1 MKQRLQQKQKFS
13 LRVTNSLGNQI
24 KLLSLSGFEISTKL
38 NNLID
43 EYFDEKDKKVS
54 YFRDEYLT
62 DKYRNFIF
70 QGNDFQTI
78 FPEETESNLQ
88 KDLLEQLDISV
99 SDDIQRLIGEYLID
113 SVESNGR
120 LDPQIDYEDL
130 KHMIYED
137 FDVLVTDKRI
147 EETLRMIQNF
157 EPVGCAYR
165 NINESL
171 EIQIENLDITVFE
184 KEVLNKNLQA
194 IKEEKMHIE
203 QVPEKERINLSKLS
217 LNPAAKF
224 GDTFQNYIRPDL
236 LAIHKNKN
244 WHVSI
249 NDDFMSKEL
258 IDTLKNKIDATE
270 SEHKEDSKSF
280 IKGLERRQQTLL
292 LVSEYLIE
300 AQSGYLLDSSEKR
313 AISNKE
319 VAIKLNISQSTV
331 SRIVRNKYLQLPGKV
346 LLLKDLLE
354 KRVNRYEDGADVTSN
369 DLKFL
374 IQEIIKNE
382 EKSDP
387 FSDERLRD
395 ALKAQFKVNLSR
407 RTVAKYRLALNIPSS
422 KMRRLN

>member
-70 QGNDFQTI
+70 QGNDFLTI
-78 FPEETESNLQ
+78 FPEETETNLQ

-130 KHMIYED
+130 KHMIKED

-147 EETLRMIQNF
+147 EETLHMIQNF

-171 EIQIENLDITVFE
+171 KIQIENLDISVYE

-194 IKEEKMHIE
+194 IKEEKINIE

-236 LAIHKNKN
+236 LAIYENKN

-258 IDTLKNKIDATE
+258 IDALKNKIDTTE

-319 VAIKLNISQSTV
+319 VASKLNISQSTV

-346 LLLKDLLE
+346 LLLKDLIE

-374 IQEIIKNE
+374 IEELVKKE
-382 EKSDP
+382 EKSNP

-395 ALKAQFKVNLSR
+395 ALKAQFNVNLSR
-407 RTVAKYRLALNIPSS
+407 RTVAKYRLDLNIPSS

>member
-130 KHMIYED
+130 KHMIKED

-147 EETLRMIQNF
+147 EETLHMIQNF

-171 EIQIENLDITVFE
+171 KIQIENLDITVFE

-319 VAIKLNISQSTV
+319 VASKLNISQSTV

-346 LLLKDLLE
+346 LLLKDLIE

>member
-130 KHMIYED
+130 KHMIKED

-147 EETLRMIQNF
+147 EETLHMIQNF

-171 EIQIENLDITVFE
+171 KIQIENLDITVFE

-194 IKEEKMHIE
+194 IKEEKINIE

-236 LAIHKNKN
+236 LAIYENKN

-258 IDTLKNKIDATE
+258 IDILKNKIDTTE

-319 VAIKLNISQSTV
+319 VASKLNISQSTV

-346 LLLKDLLE
+346 LLLKDLIE

-374 IQEIIKNE
+374 IEELVKKE
-382 EKSDP
+382 EKSNP

-407 RTVAKYRLALNIPSS
+407 RTVAKYRLDLNIPSS

>member
-88 KDLLEQLDISV
+88 KELLEQLDISV

-130 KHMIYED
+130 KHMIKED

-147 EETLRMIQNF
+147 EETLNMIQNF

-171 EIQIENLDITVFE
+171 KIQIENLDITVFE

-224 GDTFQNYIRPDL
+224 GYTFQNYIRPDL

-258 IDTLKNKIDATE
+258 IDALKNKIDATE

-319 VAIKLNISQSTV
+319 VASKLNISQSTV

-346 LLLKDLLE
+346 LLLKDLIE

-374 IQEIIKNE
+374 IQELIKNE

>member
-70 QGNDFQTI
+70 QGNDFLTI

-130 KHMIYED
+130 KHMIKED

-147 EETLRMIQNF
+147 EETLHMIQNF

-171 EIQIENLDITVFE
+171 KIQIENLDITVFE

-194 IKEEKMHIE
+194 IKEEKINIE

-236 LAIHKNKN
+236 LAIYENKN

-258 IDTLKNKIDATE
+258 IDILKNKIDTTE

-319 VAIKLNISQSTV
+319 VASKLNISQSTV

-346 LLLKDLLE
+346 LLLKDLIE

-374 IQEIIKNE
+374 IEELVKKE
-382 EKSDP
+382 EKSNP

-407 RTVAKYRLALNIPSS
+407 RTIAKYRLDLNIPSS

>member
-70 QGNDFQTI
+70 QGNDFLTI

-130 KHMIYED
+130 KHMIKED

-147 EETLRMIQNF
+147 EETLHMIQNF

-171 EIQIENLDITVFE
+171 KIQIENLDITVFE

-194 IKEEKMHIE
+194 IKEEKINIE

-236 LAIHKNKN
+236 LAIYENKN

-258 IDTLKNKIDATE
+258 IDTLKNKIDTTE

-319 VAIKLNISQSTV
+319 VASKLNISQSTV

-346 LLLKDLLE
+346 LLLKDLIE

-374 IQEIIKNE
+374 IEELVKKE
-382 EKSDP
+382 EKSNP

-407 RTVAKYRLALNIPSS
+407 RTIAKYRLDLNIPSS

>member
-70 QGNDFQTI
+70 QGNDFLTI

-130 KHMIYED
+130 KHMIKED

-147 EETLRMIQNF
+147 EETLHMIQNF

-171 EIQIENLDITVFE
+171 KIQIENLDITVFE

-194 IKEEKMHIE
+194 IKEEKINIE

-236 LAIHKNKN
+236 LAIYENKN

-258 IDTLKNKIDATE
+258 IDILKNKIDTTE

-319 VAIKLNISQSTV
+319 VASKLNISQSTV

-346 LLLKDLLE
+346 LLLKDLIE

-374 IQEIIKNE
+374 IEELVKKE
-382 EKSDP
+382 EKSNP

-407 RTVAKYRLALNIPSS
+407 RTVAKYRLDLNIPSS

>member
-70 QGNDFQTI
+70 QGNDFLTI

-130 KHMIYED
+130 KHMIKED

-147 EETLRMIQNF
+147 EETLHMIQNF

-171 EIQIENLDITVFE
+171 KIQIENLDITVFE
-184 KEVLNKNLQA
+184 KEILKKNLQA
-194 IKEEKMHIE
+194 IKEEKINIE

-236 LAIHKNKN
+236 LAIYENKN

-258 IDTLKNKIDATE
+258 IDILKNKIDTTE

-319 VAIKLNISQSTV
+319 VASKLNISQSTV

-346 LLLKDLLE
+346 LLLKDLIE

-374 IQEIIKNE
+374 IEELVKKE
-382 EKSDP
+382 EKSNP

-395 ALKAQFKVNLSR
+395 ALKAQFNVNLSR
-407 RTVAKYRLALNIPSS
+407 RTVAKYRLDLNIPSS

>member
-70 QGNDFQTI
+70 QGNDFLTI
-78 FPEETESNLQ
+78 FPKETESNLQ

-130 KHMIYED
+130 KHMIKED

-147 EETLRMIQNF
+147 EETLHMIQNF

-171 EIQIENLDITVFE
+171 KIQIENLDITVFE

-194 IKEEKMHIE
+194 IKEEKINIE

-236 LAIHKNKN
+236 LAIYENKN

-258 IDTLKNKIDATE
+258 IDILKNKIDTTE

-319 VAIKLNISQSTV
+319 VASKLNISQSTV

-346 LLLKDLLE
+346 LLLKDLIE

-374 IQEIIKNE
+374 IEELVKKE
-382 EKSDP
+382 EKSNP

-407 RTVAKYRLALNIPSS
+407 RTIAKYRLNLNIPSS

>member
-1 MKQRLQQKQKFS
+1 MKQSLQQKQKFS

-130 KHMIYED
+130 KHMIKED

-147 EETLRMIQNF
+147 EETLHMIQNF

-171 EIQIENLDITVFE
+171 KIQIENLDISVLE

-194 IKEEKMHIE
+194 IKEEKINIE

-236 LAIHKNKN
+236 LAIYENKN

-258 IDTLKNKIDATE
+258 IDILKNKIDTTE

-300 AQSGYLLDSSEKR
+300 AQSSYLLESSEKR

-319 VAIKLNISQSTV
+319 VASKLNISQSTV

-346 LLLKDLLE
+346 LLLKDLIE

-374 IQEIIKNE
+374 IEELVKKE
-382 EKSDP
+382 EKSNP

-407 RTVAKYRLALNIPSS
+407 RTIAKYRLDLNIPSS

>member
-1 MKQRLQQKQKFS
+1 MKQSLQQKQKFS

-70 QGNDFQTI
+70 QGNDFLTI

-130 KHMIYED
+130 KHMIKED

-147 EETLRMIQNF
+147 EETLHMIQNF

-171 EIQIENLDITVFE
+171 KIQIENLDISVFE

-194 IKEEKMHIE
+194 IKEEKINIE

-236 LAIHKNKN
+236 LAIYENKN

-258 IDTLKNKIDATE
+258 IDSLKNKIDTTE

-319 VAIKLNISQSTV
+319 VASKLNISQSTV

-346 LLLKDLLE
+346 LLLKDLIE

-374 IQEIIKNE
+374 IEELIKKE
-382 EKSDP
+382 EKSNP
-387 FSDERLRD
+387 FSDERLRN

-407 RTVAKYRLALNIPSS
+407 RTIAKYRLDLNIPSS

>member
-130 KHMIYED
+130 KHMIKED
-137 FDVLVTDKRI
+137 FNVLVTDKRI
-147 EETLRMIQNF
+147 EETLNMIQNF

-171 EIQIENLDITVFE
+171 KIQIENLDITVFE

-236 LAIHKNKN
+236 LAIYENKN

-258 IDTLKNKIDATE
+258 IDILKNKIDTTE

-346 LLLKDLLE
+346 LLLKDLIE

-374 IQEIIKNE
+374 IEELVKKE
-382 EKSDP
+382 EKSNP

>member
-70 QGNDFQTI
+70 QGNDFLTI
-78 FPEETESNLQ
+78 FPEETETNLQ

-130 KHMIYED
+130 KHMIKED

-147 EETLRMIQNF
+147 EETLHMIQNF

-171 EIQIENLDITVFE
+171 KIQIENLDISVYE

-194 IKEEKMHIE
+194 IKEEKINIE

-236 LAIHKNKN
+236 LAIYENKN

-258 IDTLKNKIDATE
+258 IDILKNKIDTTE

-292 LVSEYLIE
+292 LVSKYLIE

-319 VAIKLNISQSTV
+319 VASKLNISQSTV

-346 LLLKDLLE
+346 LLLKDLIE

-374 IQEIIKNE
+374 IEELVKKE
-382 EKSDP
+382 EKSNP
-387 FSDERLRD
+387 FSDKRLRD
-395 ALKAQFKVNLSR
+395 ALKAQFNVNLSR
-407 RTVAKYRLALNIPSS
+407 RTVAKYRLDLNIPS
-422 KMRRLN
+422 

>member
-70 QGNDFQTI
+70 QGNDFLTI
-78 FPEETESNLQ
+78 FPEETETNLQ

-130 KHMIYED
+130 KHMIKED

-147 EETLRMIQNF
+147 EETLHMIQNF

-171 EIQIENLDITVFE
+171 KIQIENLDISVYE

-194 IKEEKMHIE
+194 IKEEKINIE

-236 LAIHKNKN
+236 LAIYENKN

-258 IDTLKNKIDATE
+258 IDTLKNKIDTTE

-300 AQSGYLLDSSEKR
+300 AQSSYLLDSSEKR

-319 VAIKLNISQSTV
+319 VASKLNISQSTV

-346 LLLKDLLE
+346 LLLKDLIE

-374 IQEIIKNE
+374 IEELVKKE
-382 EKSDP
+382 EKSNP

-407 RTVAKYRLALNIPSS
+407 RTVAKYRLDLNIPSS

>member
-70 QGNDFQTI
+70 QGNDFLTI
-78 FPEETESNLQ
+78 FPEETETNLQ

-130 KHMIYED
+130 KHMIKED

-147 EETLRMIQNF
+147 EETLHMIQNF

-171 EIQIENLDITVFE
+171 KIQIENLDITVFE
-184 KEVLNKNLQA
+184 KENLNKNLQA
-194 IKEEKMHIE
+194 IKEEKINIE

-236 LAIHKNKN
+236 LAIYENKN

-258 IDTLKNKIDATE
+258 IDTLKNKIDTTE

-319 VAIKLNISQSTV
+319 VASKLNISQSTV

-346 LLLKDLLE
+346 LLLKDLIE

-374 IQEIIKNE
+374 IEELVKKE
-382 EKSDP
+382 EKSNP

-407 RTVAKYRLALNIPSS
+407 RTVAKYRLDLNIPSS

>member
-62 DKYRNFIF
+62 DKYRNFIY
-70 QGNDFQTI
+70 QGNDFLTM

-130 KHMIYED
+130 KHMIKED

-147 EETLRMIQNF
+147 EETLHMIQNF

-171 EIQIENLDITVFE
+171 KIQIENLDITVFE

-194 IKEEKMHIE
+194 IKEEKINIE

-236 LAIHKNKN
+236 LAIYENKN

-258 IDTLKNKIDATE
+258 IDTLKNKIDTTE

-319 VAIKLNISQSTV
+319 VASKLNISQSTV

-346 LLLKDLLE
+346 LLLKDLIE

-374 IQEIIKNE
+374 IEELVKNE
-382 EKSDP
+382 EKSNP

-407 RTVAKYRLALNIPSS
+407 RTVAKYRLDLNIPSS

>member
-70 QGNDFQTI
+70 QDNDFLTI

-130 KHMIYED
+130 KHMIKED

-147 EETLRMIQNF
+147 EETLHMIQNF

-171 EIQIENLDITVFE
+171 KIQIENLDITVFE

-194 IKEEKMHIE
+194 IKEEKINIE

-236 LAIHKNKN
+236 LAIYENKN

-258 IDTLKNKIDATE
+258 IDSLKNKIDTTE

-319 VAIKLNISQSTV
+319 VASKLNISQSTV

-346 LLLKDLLE
+346 LLLKDLIE

-374 IQEIIKNE
+374 IEELVKKE
-382 EKSDP
+382 EKSNP

-407 RTVAKYRLALNIPSS
+407 RTIAKYRLNLNIPSS

>member
-70 QGNDFQTI
+70 QGNDFLTI
-78 FPEETESNLQ
+78 FPEETETNLQ

-130 KHMIYED
+130 KHMIKED

-147 EETLRMIQNF
+147 EETLHMIQNF

-171 EIQIENLDITVFE
+171 KIQIENLDITVFE

-194 IKEEKMHIE
+194 IKEEKINIE

-236 LAIHKNKN
+236 LAIYENKN

-258 IDTLKNKIDATE
+258 IDILKNKIDTTE

-319 VAIKLNISQSTV
+319 VASKLNISQSTV

-346 LLLKDLLE
+346 LLLKDLIE

-374 IQEIIKNE
+374 IEELVKKE
-382 EKSDP
+382 EKSNP

-407 RTVAKYRLALNIPSS
+407 RTVAKYRLDLNIPSS

>member
-70 QGNDFQTI
+70 QGNDFLTI

-130 KHMIYED
+130 KHMIKED

-147 EETLRMIQNF
+147 EETLNMIQNF

-171 EIQIENLDITVFE
+171 KIQIENLDITVFE

-194 IKEEKMHIE
+194 IKEEKINIE

-236 LAIHKNKN
+236 LAIYENKN

-258 IDTLKNKIDATE
+258 IDSLKNKIDTTE

-319 VAIKLNISQSTV
+319 VASKLNISQSTV

-346 LLLKDLLE
+346 LLLKDLIE

-374 IQEIIKNE
+374 IEELVKKE
-382 EKSDP
+382 EKSNP

-407 RTVAKYRLALNIPSS
+407 RTIAKYRLDLNIPSS

>member
-1 MKQRLQQKQKFS
+1 MKQSLQQKQKFS

-70 QGNDFQTI
+70 QGNDFLTI

-130 KHMIYED
+130 KHMIKED

-147 EETLRMIQNF
+147 EETLHMIQNF

-171 EIQIENLDITVFE
+171 KIQIENLDITVFE

-194 IKEEKMHIE
+194 IKEEKINIE

-236 LAIHKNKN
+236 LAIYDNKN
-244 WHVSI
+244 WRVSI

-258 IDTLKNKIDATE
+258 IDDLKNKIDTTE

-300 AQSGYLLDSSEKR
+300 AQSGYLLASSEKR

-319 VAIKLNISQSTV
+319 VANKLNISQSTV

-346 LLLKDLLE
+346 LLLKDLIE

-374 IQEIIKNE
+374 IEELVKKE
-382 EKSDP
+382 EKSNP

-395 ALKAQFKVNLSR
+395 ALKAQFNVNLSR
-407 RTVAKYRLALNIPSS
+407 RTVAKYRLDLNIPSS

>member
-70 QGNDFQTI
+70 QGNDFLTI
-78 FPEETESNLQ
+78 FPEETETNLQ

-130 KHMIYED
+130 KHMIKED

-147 EETLRMIQNF
+147 EETLHMIQNF

-171 EIQIENLDITVFE
+171 KIQIENLDITVFE

-194 IKEEKMHIE
+194 IKEEKINIE

-236 LAIHKNKN
+236 LAIYENKN

-258 IDTLKNKIDATE
+258 IDTLKNKIDTTE

-319 VAIKLNISQSTV
+319 VASKLNISQSTV

-346 LLLKDLLE
+346 LLLKDLIE

-374 IQEIIKNE
+374 IEELVKKE
-382 EKSDP
+382 EKSNP

-395 ALKAQFKVNLSR
+395 ALKAQFNVNLSR
-407 RTVAKYRLALNIPSS
+407 RTVAKYRLDLNIPSS

>member
-130 KHMIYED
+130 KHMIKED

-147 EETLRMIQNF
+147 EETLHMIQNF

-171 EIQIENLDITVFE
+171 KIQIENLDITVFE

-236 LAIHKNKN
+236 LAIYENKN

-258 IDTLKNKIDATE
+258 IDILKNKIDTTE

-319 VAIKLNISQSTV
+319 VASKLNISQSTV

-346 LLLKDLLE
+346 LLLKDLIE

-374 IQEIIKNE
+374 IEELVKKE
-382 EKSDP
+382 EKSNP

-407 RTVAKYRLALNIPSS
+407 RTVAKYRLDLNIPSS

>member
-70 QGNDFQTI
+70 QGNDFLTI

-130 KHMIYED
+130 KHMIKED

-147 EETLRMIQNF
+147 EETLNMIQNF

-171 EIQIENLDITVFE
+171 KIQIENLDITVFE

-194 IKEEKMHIE
+194 IKEEKINIE

-258 IDTLKNKIDATE
+258 IDALKNKIDATE

-319 VAIKLNISQSTV
+319 VASKLNISQSTV

-346 LLLKDLLE
+346 LLLKDLIE

-374 IQEIIKNE
+374 IEELIKNE
-382 EKSDP
+382 EKSNP

-407 RTVAKYRLALNIPSS
+407 RTVAKYRLDLNIPSS

>member
-130 KHMIYED
+130 KHMIKED

-147 EETLRMIQNF
+147 EETLHMIQNF

-171 EIQIENLDITVFE
+171 KIQIENLDITVFE

-236 LAIHKNKN
+236 LAIYKNKN

-319 VAIKLNISQSTV
+319 VASKLNISQSTV

-346 LLLKDLLE
+346 LLLKDLIE

>member
-130 KHMIYED
+130 KHMIKED

-147 EETLRMIQNF
+147 EETLNMIQNF

-165 NINESL
+165 NIDESL
-171 EIQIENLDITVFE
+171 KIQIENLDITVFE

-194 IKEEKMHIE
+194 IKEEKINIE

-236 LAIHKNKN
+236 LAIYDNKN

-258 IDTLKNKIDATE
+258 IDTLKNKIDTTE

-319 VAIKLNISQSTV
+319 VASKLNISQSTV

-346 LLLKDLLE
+346 LLLKDLIE

-374 IQEIIKNE
+374 IEELVKKE
-382 EKSDP
+382 EKSNP

-407 RTVAKYRLALNIPSS
+407 RTVAKYRLDLNIPSS

>member
-70 QGNDFQTI
+70 QGNDFLTI
-78 FPEETESNLQ
+78 FPEETETNLQ

-130 KHMIYED
+130 KHMIKED

-147 EETLRMIQNF
+147 EETLHMIQNF

-171 EIQIENLDITVFE
+171 KIQIENLDITVFE

-194 IKEEKMHIE
+194 IKEEKINIE

-236 LAIHKNKN
+236 LAIYENKN

-258 IDTLKNKIDATE
+258 IDILKNKIDTTE

-319 VAIKLNISQSTV
+319 VASKLNISQSTV

-346 LLLKDLLE
+346 LLLKDLIE

-374 IQEIIKNE
+374 IEELVKKE
-382 EKSDP
+382 EKSNP

-407 RTVAKYRLALNIPSS
+407 RTIAKYRLDLNIPSS

>member
-130 KHMIYED
+130 KHMIKED

-147 EETLRMIQNF
+147 EETLHMIQNF

-171 EIQIENLDITVFE
+171 KIQIENLDITVFE

-194 IKEEKMHIE
+194 IKEEKINIE

-236 LAIHKNKN
+236 LAIYENKN

-258 IDTLKNKIDATE
+258 IDTLKNKIDTTE

-319 VAIKLNISQSTV
+319 VASKLNISQSTV

-346 LLLKDLLE
+346 LLLKDLIE

-374 IQEIIKNE
+374 IEELIKNE
-382 EKSDP
+382 EKSNP

-407 RTVAKYRLALNIPSS
+407 RTVAKYRLDLNIPSS

>member
-70 QGNDFQTI
+70 QGNDFLTI
-78 FPEETESNLQ
+78 FPEETETNLQ

-130 KHMIYED
+130 KHMIKED

-147 EETLRMIQNF
+147 EETLHMIQNF

-171 EIQIENLDITVFE
+171 KIQIENLDISVYE

-194 IKEEKMHIE
+194 IKEEKINIE

-236 LAIHKNKN
+236 LAIYENKN

-258 IDTLKNKIDATE
+258 IDILKNKIDTTE

-319 VAIKLNISQSTV
+319 VASKLNISQSTV

-346 LLLKDLLE
+346 LLLKDLIE

-374 IQEIIKNE
+374 IEELVKKE
-382 EKSDP
+382 EKSNP

-407 RTVAKYRLALNIPSS
+407 RTIAKYRLDLNIPSS

>member
-1 MKQRLQQKQKFS
+1 MKQSLQQKQKFS

-70 QGNDFQTI
+70 QGNDFLTI

-130 KHMIYED
+130 KHMIKED

-147 EETLRMIQNF
+147 EETLHMIQNF

-171 EIQIENLDITVFE
+171 KIQIENLDITVFE

-236 LAIHKNKN
+236 LAIYENKN

-258 IDTLKNKIDATE
+258 IDILKNKIDTTE

-319 VAIKLNISQSTV
+319 VASKLNISQSTV

-346 LLLKDLLE
+346 LLLKDLIE

-374 IQEIIKNE
+374 IEELVKKE
-382 EKSDP
+382 EKSNP

-407 RTVAKYRLALNIPSS
+407 RTVAKYRLDLNIPSS

>member
-70 QGNDFQTI
+70 QGNDFLTI
-78 FPEETESNLQ
+78 FPKETESNLQ

-130 KHMIYED
+130 KHMIKED

-147 EETLRMIQNF
+147 EETLHMIQNF

-171 EIQIENLDITVFE
+171 KIQIENLDISVYE

-194 IKEEKMHIE
+194 IKEEKINIE

-236 LAIHKNKN
+236 LAIYENKN

-258 IDTLKNKIDATE
+258 IDILKNKIDTTE

-319 VAIKLNISQSTV
+319 VASKLNISQSTV

-346 LLLKDLLE
+346 LLLKDLIE

-374 IQEIIKNE
+374 IEELVKKE
-382 EKSDP
+382 EKSNP

-407 RTVAKYRLALNIPSS
+407 RTIAKYRLDLNIPSS

>member
-1 MKQRLQQKQKFS
+1 MKQSLQQKQKFS

-38 NNLID
+38 NDLID

-70 QGNDFQTI
+70 QGSDFLTI

-130 KHMIYED
+130 KHMIKED

-147 EETLRMIQNF
+147 EETLHMIQNF

-171 EIQIENLDITVFE
+171 KIQIENLDISVYE

-194 IKEEKMHIE
+194 IKEEKINIE

-236 LAIHKNKN
+236 LAIYENKN

-258 IDTLKNKIDATE
+258 IDTLKNKIDTTE

-319 VAIKLNISQSTV
+319 VASKLNISQSTV

-346 LLLKDLLE
+346 LLLKDLIE

-374 IQEIIKNE
+374 IEELVKKE
-382 EKSDP
+382 EKSNP
-387 FSDERLRD
+387 FSDERLRNV
-395 ALKAQFKVNLSR
+395 LKAQFKVNLSR
-407 RTVAKYRLALNIPSS
+407 RTIAKYRLDLNIPSS

>member
-70 QGNDFQTI
+70 QGNDFLTI
-78 FPEETESNLQ
+78 FPKETESNLQ

-130 KHMIYED
+130 KHMINED

-147 EETLRMIQNF
+147 EETLHMIQNF

-171 EIQIENLDITVFE
+171 KIQIENLDISVYE

-194 IKEEKMHIE
+194 IKEEKINIE

-236 LAIHKNKN
+236 LAIYENKN

-258 IDTLKNKIDATE
+258 IDILKNKIDTTE

-300 AQSGYLLDSSEKR
+300 AQSGYLLDNSEKR

-319 VAIKLNISQSTV
+319 VASKLNISQSTV

-346 LLLKDLLE
+346 LLLKDLIE

-374 IQEIIKNE
+374 IEELVKKE
-382 EKSDP
+382 EKSNP

-407 RTVAKYRLALNIPSS
+407 RTIAKYRLDLNIPSS

>member
-1 MKQRLQQKQKFS
+1 MKQSLQQKQKFS

-43 EYFDEKDKKVS
+43 EYFDEEDKKVA

-62 DKYRNFIF
+62 DKYRNFIY
-70 QGNDFQTI
+70 QGNDFVTT
-78 FPEETESNLQ
+78 FPKETESNLQ
-88 KDLLEQLDISV
+88 KDLLEQLYISV
-99 SDDIQRLIGEYLID
+99 SDDIQSLIGEYLID

-130 KHMIYED
+130 KDMIHED
-137 FDVLVTDKRI
+137 FDILVTDKRI
-147 EETLRMIQNF
+147 EETLHMIQNF

-165 NINESL
+165 DINESL
-171 EIQIENLDITVFE
+171 KIQIENLDITAFE
-184 KEVLNKNLQA
+184 KEVLKQNLQA
-194 IKEEKMHIE
+194 IKEEKINIE
-203 QVPEKERINLSKLS
+203 QVSEKERVNLSKLS

-224 GDTFQNYIRPDL
+224 GDIVQNYIRPDL
-236 LAIHKNKN
+236 LAIYENKN

-258 IDTLKNKIDATE
+258 IDALKNKIDTAE
-270 SEHKEDSKSF
+270 SENKEDSKSF

-300 AQSGYLLDSSEKR
+300 AQSGYLLDISEKR

-319 VAIKLNISQSTV
+319 VASKLNISQSTV

-346 LLLKDLLE
+346 LLLKDLIE
-354 KRVNRYEDGADVTSN
+354 KRVNRYEDGADVTSK

-374 IQEIIKNE
+374 IEELVKNE

-395 ALKAQFKVNLSR
+395 ALKIHFKVNLSR
-407 RTVAKYRLALNIPSS
+407 RTVAKYRLDLNIPSS

>member
-70 QGNDFQTI
+70 QGNDFQRI

-130 KHMIYED
+130 KHMIKED

-147 EETLRMIQNF
+147 EETLNMIQNF
-157 EPVGCAYR
+157 EPVGCAFR

-171 EIQIENLDITVFE
+171 KIQIENLDITVFE

-258 IDTLKNKIDATE
+258 IDALKNKIDTTE

-280 IKGLERRQQTLL
+280 LKGLERRQQTLL

-319 VAIKLNISQSTV
+319 VASKLNISQSTV

-346 LLLKDLLE
+346 LLLKDLIE

-374 IQEIIKNE
+374 IQELIKNE

>member
-1 MKQRLQQKQKFS
+1 MKQSLQQKQKFS

-70 QGNDFQTI
+70 QGNDFLTI

-130 KHMIYED
+130 KHMIKED

-147 EETLRMIQNF
+147 EETLHMIQNF

-171 EIQIENLDITVFE
+171 KIQIENLDITVFE

-194 IKEEKMHIE
+194 IKEEKINIE

-236 LAIHKNKN
+236 LAIYENKN

-258 IDTLKNKIDATE
+258 IDTLKNKIDTTE

-319 VAIKLNISQSTV
+319 VASKLNISQSTV

-346 LLLKDLLE
+346 LLLKDLIE

-374 IQEIIKNE
+374 IEELVKKE
-382 EKSDP
+382 EKSNP

-407 RTVAKYRLALNIPSS
+407 RTIAKYRLDLNIPSS

>member
-70 QGNDFQTI
+70 QGNDFLTI

-130 KHMIYED
+130 KHMIKED

-147 EETLRMIQNF
+147 EETLHMIQNF

-171 EIQIENLDITVFE
+171 KIQIENLDITVFE

-194 IKEEKMHIE
+194 IKEEKINIE

-236 LAIHKNKN
+236 LAIYENKN

-258 IDTLKNKIDATE
+258 IDSLKNKIDTTE

-319 VAIKLNISQSTV
+319 VASKLNISQSTV

-346 LLLKDLLE
+346 LLLKDLIE

-374 IQEIIKNE
+374 IEELVKKE
-382 EKSDP
+382 EKSNP

-407 RTVAKYRLALNIPSS
+407 RTIAKYRLDLNIPSS

>member
-70 QGNDFQTI
+70 QGNDFLTI
-78 FPEETESNLQ
+78 FPEETETNLQ

-130 KHMIYED
+130 KHMIKED

-147 EETLRMIQNF
+147 EETLHMIQNF

-171 EIQIENLDITVFE
+171 KIQIENLDITVFE

-194 IKEEKMHIE
+194 IKEEKINIE

-236 LAIHKNKN
+236 LAIYENKN

-258 IDTLKNKIDATE
+258 IDILKNKIDTTE

-300 AQSGYLLDSSEKR
+300 AQSSYLLDSSEKR

-319 VAIKLNISQSTV
+319 VASKLNISQSTV

-346 LLLKDLLE
+346 LLLKDLIE

-374 IQEIIKNE
+374 IEELVKKE
-382 EKSDP
+382 EKSNP

-407 RTVAKYRLALNIPSS
+407 RTIAKYRLDLNIPSS

>member
-70 QGNDFQTI
+70 QGNDFLTI
-78 FPEETESNLQ
+78 FPEETETNLQ

-130 KHMIYED
+130 KHMIKED

-147 EETLRMIQNF
+147 EETLHMIQNF

-171 EIQIENLDITVFE
+171 KIQIENLDITVFE

-194 IKEEKMHIE
+194 IKEEKINIE

-236 LAIHKNKN
+236 LAIYENKN

-258 IDTLKNKIDATE
+258 IDILKNKIDTTE

-319 VAIKLNISQSTV
+319 VASKLNISQSTV

-346 LLLKDLLE
+346 LLLKDLIE

-374 IQEIIKNE
+374 IEELVKKE
-382 EKSDP
+382 EKSNP

-395 ALKAQFKVNLSR
+395 ALKAQFNVNLSR
-407 RTVAKYRLALNIPSS
+407 RTVAKYRLDLNIPSS

>member
-70 QGNDFQTI
+70 QGNDFLTI
-78 FPEETESNLQ
+78 FPEETETNLQ

-130 KHMIYED
+130 KHMIKED

-147 EETLRMIQNF
+147 EETLHMIQNF

-171 EIQIENLDITVFE
+171 KIQIENLDITVFE

-194 IKEEKMHIE
+194 IKEEKINIE

-236 LAIHKNKN
+236 LAIYENKN

-258 IDTLKNKIDATE
+258 IDTLKNKIDTTE

-319 VAIKLNISQSTV
+319 VASKLNISQSTV

-346 LLLKDLLE
+346 LLLKDLIE

-374 IQEIIKNE
+374 IEELVKKE
-382 EKSDP
+382 EKSNP

-407 RTVAKYRLALNIPSS
+407 RTVAKYRLDLNIPSS